1 MLTQAMTR
9 EDYEEQKRRLAEQH
23 RALLEMVETAHQ
35 FQLRALEIVW
45 RMMSGEGSAESLLPP
60 AAPRLA
66 AAAPPPPAPPP
77 KQRQKA
83 GELYHD
89 VVAALPGLPEPFT
102 QEDVCGAIGYTPD
115 RGSLYRTLQDLRLE
129 GRLAVQSGG
138 SGNRPSRYRRAPV
151 NTGEAPS

>member
-45 RMMSGEGSAESLLPP
+45 RMMSGEGSAETLLPRPVAAPPPTPP
-60 AAPRLA
+60 AAP
-66 AAAPPPPAPPP
+66 PARR
-77 KQRQKA
+77 RQKA

-89 VVAALPGLPEPFT
+89 VLAVLPQLPDPFT
-102 QEDVCGAIGYTPD
+102 QSDVCGAISYTPD
-115 RGSLYRTLQDLRLE
+115 RGSLYRTLQELKEL
-129 GRLAVQSGG
+129 GHLAVQSGG
-138 SGNRPSRYRRAPV
+138 SGNQPARYRR
-151 NTGEAPS
+151 T

>member
-1 MLTQAMTR
+1 MTR

-45 RMMSGEGSAESLLPP
+45 RMMSGEGSAESLLPRP
-60 AAPRLA
+60 A
-66 AAAPPPPAPPP
+66 AAAPPPPAPPA

-83 GELYHD
+83 GELYHH

-102 QEDVCGAIGYTPD
+102 QSDVCQAIGYTPD
-115 RGSLYRTLQDLRLE
+115 RGSLYRTLQELRIQK
-129 GRLAVQSGG
+129 RLAVQSGG
-138 SGNRPSRYRRAPV
+138 SGNKPSRYRRAPV
-151 NTGEAPS
+151 DTGGAQS